1 VTVIGVPYH
10 LDEYLPDLDLTPGP
24 AELIIPELPPAEVA
38 GAEVAGAEIWPRLA
52 VLYTAVARAV
62 TRNRDAG
69 GRPVVVASG
78 DCLSALGTVAGLQ
91 AAGADPAIVW
101 FDAHGDVQT
110 PETSSSGYLAGMV
123 LRLLTGY
130 RPELIA
136 GRLGLRPVP
145 EQQIVLVGARDL
157 DPPEATYLD
166 QSQGRRREVTDL
178 AVADLPDG
186 PLYVHVDLDVIDGAQ
201 LPGLRY
207 PTPRGPDAGH
217 VADALSMLLGTGRVA
232 AFGIACSWF
241 PGHDAARLIAPYLEI
256 ALARG

>member
-1 VTVIGVPYH
+1 MTVIGVPYH

-24 AELIIPELPPAEVA
+24 AELITPELPPAEAA
-38 GAEVAGAEIWPRLA
+38 GAETWPRLA

-62 TRNRDAG
+62 TRSRAAD

-78 DCLSALGTVAGLQ
+78 DCLTALGTVAGLQ
-91 AAGADPAIVW
+91 AAGAEPAIVW

-136 GRLGLRPVP
+136 GRLDLKPVP
-145 EQQIVLVGARDL
+145 ENRIVLVGARDL

-166 QSQGRRREVTDL
+166 QSQICRREVTDL

-186 PLYVHVDLDVIDGAQ
+186 PLYVHVDLDVIDAAR

-207 PTPRGPDAGH
+207 PAPGGPDAAQL
-217 VADALSMLLGTGRVA
+217 ADALRVLLATGQVA
-232 AFGIACSWF
+232 ALGISCSWY
-241 PGHDAARLIAPYLEI
+241 PGHASARHVAAQLAAALE
-256 ALARG
+256 

>member
-10 LDEYLPDLDLTPGP
+10 LDEYLPDLDLSPDP
-24 AELIIPELPPAEVA
+24 AELITPELPP
-38 GAEVAGAEIWPRLA
+38 AEVAGAEIWPRLA

-62 TRNRDAG
+62 TRNRAAD

-78 DCLSALGTVAGLQ
+78 DCLTALGTVAGLQ
-91 AAGADPAIVW
+91 AAGAGPAIVW

-136 GRLGLRPVP
+136 GRLDLKPVR
-145 EQQIVLVGARDL
+145 ENRIVLVGACDL

-166 QSQGRRREVTDL
+166 QSQICRREVTDL
-178 AVADLPDG
+178 RRSAPPAAPRRLRPADRQPRRSRRQ
-186 PLYVHVDLDVIDGAQ
+186 P
-201 LPGLRY
+201 
-207 PTPRGPDAGH
+207 PRGDPAEVTGRPGDARLSLRRAELPHRPAVRPAQPGPQGPARRGGH
-217 VADALSMLLGTGRVA
+217 HRLLGLGQV
-232 AFGIACSWF
+232 
-241 PGHDAARLIAPYLEI
+241 
-256 ALARG
+256 